1 MHCGALIVLLRNSL
15 QPVKVSNISQN
26 LGFRVRFGADI
37 GLIGGYIGGAS
48 SDAAR
53 SENTFNFRL
62 KTCVYNLYNTYKRR
76 VQCGDKLFA

>member
-37 GLIGGYIGGAS
+37 GLIGGYIGGVS

-53 SENTFNFRL
+53 SESIAQNRL
-62 KTCVYNLYNTYKRR
+62 QTCVYNVYDTYKRR
-76 VQCGDKLFA
+76 VQCGTTSSA